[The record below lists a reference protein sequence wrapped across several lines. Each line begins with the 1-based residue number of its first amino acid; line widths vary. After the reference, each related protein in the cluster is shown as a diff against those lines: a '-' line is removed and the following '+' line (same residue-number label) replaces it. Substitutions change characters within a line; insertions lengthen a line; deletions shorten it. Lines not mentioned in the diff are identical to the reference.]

1 MMRCK
6 GSKTRGFHKLAMMK
20 WYYSSDLGNHFACPE
35 CGRVAVVPHKTR
47 KTSTRKTSTRKTSDP
62 APE

>member
-20 WYYSSDLGNHFACPE
+20 WYHSSDLGNHFACPE

-47 KTSTRKTSTRKTSDP
+47 KTSDP